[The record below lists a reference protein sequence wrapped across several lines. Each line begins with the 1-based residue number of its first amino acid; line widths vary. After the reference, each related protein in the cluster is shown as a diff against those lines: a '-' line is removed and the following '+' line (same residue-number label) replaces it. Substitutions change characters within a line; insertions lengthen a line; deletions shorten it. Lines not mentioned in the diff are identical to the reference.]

1 MNRTGTNEA
10 TNRGSLLA
18 QRFAAVGAPIALGAL
33 WCVAGIS
40 AGPSH
45 AAGENNAPATRA
57 ESARTALTKTAQ
69 ATPETDREPAFGH
82 DQ

>member
-18 QRFAAVGAPIALGAL
+18 QRFAAVGALIASGAP

-40 AGPSH
+40 AGLRR
-45 AAGENNAPATRA
+45 GEAKIT
-57 ESARTALTKTAQ
+57 
-69 ATPETDREPAFGH
+69 H
-82 DQ
+82 DDPR